1 VSLSKEDISRPATT
15 LLQSDIIRCGADTT
29 SPFNGEEAPPVSST
43 SDVPT
48 SDDNDSNSQSFV
60 FGENLEDRAVF
71 INKRHEINDNINSN
85 DNNSNNLS
93 HKRLKIDEE
102 LKNNSEEISKT
113 DSNTGEQNCN
123 DFKASTSASSDAD
136 LSSIKTTPDGV
147 LDLSANS
154 DSGDKSE
161 NKRKYEVI
169 TGEEGIYKKSVIYLF
184 FFCCIST
191 FFQSFLSK
199 LFLFRD
205 FLSSCSDLI
214 TKLEIYF

>member
-48 SDDNDSNSQSFV
+48 IDDNDSNSQSFV

-71 INKRHEINDNINSN
+71 INKTHEINDNINSN
-85 DNNSNNLS
+85 DLS
-93 HKRLKIDEE
+93 HKRLKIDEQ
-102 LKNNSEEISKT
+102 LKNNSEQISKT

-123 DFKASTSASSDAD
+123 DFKASTSASSDSD
-136 LSSIKTTPDGV
+136 LSSVKKTSDGV
-147 LDLSANS
+147 LDLSSNS

-169 TGEEGIYKKSVIYLF
+169 TGEEGIYKKSVIVYLF
-184 FFCCIST
+184 IYFYCISS
-191 FFQSFLSK
+191 FF
-199 LFLFRD
+199 
-205 FLSSCSDLI
+205 LI
-214 TKLEIYF
+214 ISVKTISI